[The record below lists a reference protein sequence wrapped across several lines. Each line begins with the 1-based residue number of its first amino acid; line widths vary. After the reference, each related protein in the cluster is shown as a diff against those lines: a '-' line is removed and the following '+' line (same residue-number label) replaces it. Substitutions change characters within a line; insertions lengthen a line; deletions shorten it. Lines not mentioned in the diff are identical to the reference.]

1 MAGPLRVLELIV
13 STGFGGGPAQVRELV
28 GHLAPAE
35 FAVTVAGPSDGPYAR
50 IFGDGGT
57 PFVEIATDQLGIRP
71 LTAVLRL
78 VRAGKID
85 LVHSHGKGA
94 GLYGRLA
101 ARRAGVP
108 AIHTFHGIHY
118 AGYPAGLDRLYLAL
132 ERRLARMTEA
142 VVYVSQSEARDAAVL
157 GLAPRGRTHVI
168 VNGIDVRRI
177 ALAATPRPAARK
189 ALGLEPDALVVGTV
203 ARFDPVKALD
213 VLLRGFAVLAAIQP
227 TARLVLIGDGPEAR
241 RLRALAGSLG
251 IDARVRF
258 AGVVADASRLLPALD
273 LYASASRREG
283 LPLALLEA
291 MACGLPVAATRVSGH
306 VDVVEDGVTGVLVP
320 PNDPAAL
327 GRVMDALVANPARRE
342 VMGQAGRRRAEECFA
357 ASRMAA
363 ETANLYRVAARR
375 FAGGRASASGV

>member
-1 MAGPLRVLELIV
+1 
-13 STGFGGGPAQVRELV
+13 
-28 GHLAPAE
+28 
-35 FAVTVAGPSDGPYAR
+35 
-50 IFGDGGT
+50 
-57 PFVEIATDQLGIRP
+57 

-251 IDARVRF
+251 IDAQVRF
-258 AGVVADASRLLPALD
+258 AGFVADASRLLPALD

-320 PNDPAAL
+320 PDDPAAL
-327 GRVMDALVANPARRE
+327 GRAMDALVANPARRE